1 MNSFPTP
8 LMTPRTET
16 TAFYETVKAIER
28 HVASHSFLSGFSRW
42 QIGTTDDPAALLLQ
56 LREAG
61 TLHYWQVWEVSNRVA
76 WSLQNYF
83 RGRSMQT
90 PDVPETSDAAA
101 KYLYLFK
108 PEFSLRGLL
117 QTLRRN
123 Y

>member
-1 MNSFPTP
+1 MNSLSASLHTLPTEN
-8 LMTPRTET
+8 TV
-16 TAFYETVKAIER
+16 FYATIKAIER

-42 QIGTTDDPAALLLQ
+42 QIGTTDDPGALLLQ
-56 LREAG
+56 LRQAG

-101 KYLYLFK
+101 RYLYLFK

-117 QTLRRN
+117 QTLRRS